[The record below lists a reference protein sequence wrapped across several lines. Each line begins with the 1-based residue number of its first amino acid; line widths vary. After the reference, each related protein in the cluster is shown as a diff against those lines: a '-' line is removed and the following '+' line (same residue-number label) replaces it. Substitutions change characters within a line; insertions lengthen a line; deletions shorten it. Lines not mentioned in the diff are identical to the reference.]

1 MRIMATCVH
10 HARSSR
16 TVRNIAFLL
25 DRQGIDIC
33 SHSDDRRLGVRG
45 LNDIRNDTAVLRC
58 NPMRNPSGGE
68 LFAQIIC
75 GREFLPAKL
84 RVPMEMAPD
93 LREPGND
100 SR

>member
-1 MRIMATCVH
+1 MRIVATSVH

-16 TVRNIAFLL
+16 TVRSIAFLL

-33 SHSDDRRLGVRG
+33 PHSDDRRLAVRG
-45 LNDIRNDTAVLRC
+45 LDDIRNDTAVLRC
-58 NPMRNPSGGE
+58 HPMRNPGGGE
-68 LFAQIIC
+68 LFAQILC
-75 GREFLPAKL
+75 GREFLPAEL
-84 RVPMEMAPD
+84 RVPMEIAPD